1 MVKPNSK
8 NTEFSPSSS
17 SSSLYRGVRKRKW
30 GKWVSEI
37 RLPNSRERIWLGSYD
52 TPEKAAKAF
61 DAALFCLRGK
71 GANFN
76 FPENPPEIM
85 NGRSLTPSEIQSAA
99 AQFAN
104 NTEPELIRVGPR
116 ENSDLSSSSSEIFLA
131 ESPSVSVSDRVESE
145 KTEITLGNDFTNMYR
160 VESPVS
166 GRVESEKTE
175 MSLDNGFMDMFS
187 SLGTV
192 NDMSD
197 FGIFPGFDDLSGE
210 FFIPPPPPQS
220 SQMPNLE
227 SLEEENYLNYDGF
240 QSQGTSFLWN
250 F

>member
-8 NTEFSPSSS
+8 YTEFSPSSS

-85 NGRSLTPSEIQSAA
+85 NGRSMTPSEIQSAA

-104 NTEPELIRVGPR
+104 NIEPDVIRVGPR
-116 ENSDLSSSSSEIFLA
+116 EISDLSSSSSEICRA

-145 KTEITLGNDFTNMYR
+145 KTEITLGNNFIDMYR

-210 FFIPPPPPQS
+210 FFIPPPSPPS

>member
-8 NTEFSPSSS
+8 DTEFSSSSSS

-85 NGRSLTPSEIQSAA
+85 NGRTMTPSEIQSAA

-116 ENSDLSSSSSEIFLA
+116 ENSDLSSSSSEIFRA

-145 KTEITLGNDFTNMYR
+145 KTEITLGNDFIDVYR
-160 VESPVS
+160 VES
-166 GRVESEKTE
+166 RVESEKTE
-175 MSLDNGFMDMFS
+175 TSLDNGFVDMFS

-192 NDMSD
+192 NNMSD

-210 FFIPPPPPQS
+210 FFIPPPPSPQPS
-220 SQMPNLE
+220 PQMPNLE

>member
-8 NTEFSPSSS
+8 DTEFSQSSSS

-76 FPENPPEIM
+76 FPENPPEIR
-85 NGRSLTPSEIQSAA
+85 NGRTMTPSEIQSAA

-116 ENSDLSSSSSEIFLA
+116 ENSDLSSSSSEIFRA

-145 KTEITLGNDFTNMYR
+145 KTEITLGNDFIDVYR
-160 VESPVS
+160 VES
-166 GRVESEKTE
+166 RVESEKTE
-175 MSLDNGFMDMFS
+175 MSLDNGFVDMFS

-210 FFIPPPPPQS
+210 FFIPPPSSPQPS
-220 SQMPNLE
+220 PLQMPNLE